1 MKKDKIITYMFMMGI
16 IIFCS
21 IIYINGVSPLDEAIY
36 NKKWYSFNVGDGSY
50 LMAEISNDS
59 ILLNGFSGFD
69 NCKEY
74 SYNKKD
80 MIFNLDC
87 DKKIEYNRYKD
98 GELVLEINNKEIHFF
113 DTIEQSYNY
122 EFNKYFNMSEGEF
135 IDSYS
140 QVKELI
146 LIDYKSLIDF
156 IDEGKSFTLILNGD
170 MCINYECY
178 LFDKLLEKLI
188 VKSSDIYS
196 FNPSNITDDEIKKLN
211 SYSSDLLLDYNF
223 YNSNYPRVVIFSD
236 KNVVETFLIKCDGF
250 DCSKYESIK

>member
-36 NKKWYSFNVGDGSY
+36 NKKWYSFNVEDGSY
-50 LMAEISNDS
+50 RMIEISNDN

-69 NCKEY
+69 ICKEY

-140 QVKELI
+140 QVEELI

-156 IDEGKSFTLILNGD
+156 IDEGKRFTLILNGD